1 MADELIVR
9 RVITAPTA
17 SIFAALAN
25 PQVHAAIDSSGMI
38 TEALDPTPLVGVGDT
53 FTMQMYQPELGEYV
67 TENTVFVYQVDEE
80 IGWLPNR
87 EGSPLYGT
95 RWLWRLE
102 VVSEDSTGLTQIYD
116 WSEVKDSAFRRC
128 AGFPLVTEDQIVTTM
143 NRLAEHLGV
152 TVSD

>member
-67 TENTVFVYQVDEE
+67 TENTVFVYQVDVE

-87 EGSPLYGT
+87 EGSRCMGPAGCGD
-95 RWLWRLE
+95 WRLFPKTAP
-102 VVSEDSTGLTQIYD
+102 VSPRYMTGQELRIQPFAAVLG
-116 WSEVKDSAFRRC
+116 S
-128 AGFPLVTEDQIVTTM
+128 
-143 NRLAEHLGV
+143 RL
-152 TVSD
+152 